1 MAEHAILT
9 GARAALTTHTRI
21 LRFRELPCLGE
32 VLVEPGDQLEPTDMV
47 ARCVLE
53 ERIIALDLARALGLS
68 LGSVARH
75 LLVEPGQAVEPDT
88 PVAVR
93 HRRLRPS
100 IRVSAGVRG
109 VVIGTQEGSLFIR
122 ATSDWVQLRAYIP
135 GQVCEIVPNR
145 GVVIQSMGSVVRGIW
160 GAGGEATGLLSVE
173 AADPDA
179 PLGWKLITER
189 HYGMVLAGGTLSSA
203 LALRRAARYGV
214 AGIIVGSLHP
224 ELRQACREAPFP
236 VVVTEGMGRIP
247 MASLAFDLLLQ
258 HQGSRVAL
266 AGDSRLTA
274 NGPELV
280 IPEGPAVE
288 TSALAV
294 HLEPA
299 VGALVRLT
307 GMAYLG
313 AVAEIV
319 SLPSEPQ
326 LTPTGDSVLGA
337 WVRLADRRLVFVP
350 LDNMELLAASPPS
363 PLALLE

>member
-9 GARAALTTHTRI
+9 GARAALATHTRV
-21 LRFRELPCLGE
+21 LRLRELPCPGE
-32 VLVEPGDQLEPTDMV
+32 VLVELGDQLEPTDVV

-53 ERIIALDLARALGLS
+53 EQIVTLDLARALRMGME
-68 LGSVARH
+68 SVSH
-75 LLVEPGQAVEPDT
+75 CLLVEPGQAVEPDT

-93 HRRLRPS
+93 HRNLGPS
-100 IRVSAGVRG
+100 IHINAGVRG
-109 VVIGTQEGSLFIR
+109 TVIGMQEGSLFVR
-122 ATSDWVQLRAYIP
+122 STSDWVQLRAYLP
-135 GQVCEIVPNR
+135 GEVCEIVPRR
-145 GVVIQSMGSVVRGIW
+145 GVVIQATGSVLRGIW
-160 GAGGEATGLLSVE
+160 GAGREATGLLSVL
-173 AADPDA
+173 AATPEA
-179 PLGWKLITER
+179 PLAWSLITER
-189 HYGMVLAGGTLSSA
+189 HYGMVLAAGTLTSA

-224 ELRQACREAPFP
+224 ELRQVCREAPFP

-247 MASLAFDLLLQ
+247 MASLAFDLLLE
-258 HQGSRVAL
+258 HDGNRVAL

-274 NGPELV
+274 SGPELI
-280 IPEGPAVE
+280 IPERLALE

-294 HLEPA
+294 HLEPT

-307 GMAYLG
+307 GLAHLG

-326 LTPTGDSVLGA
+326 VLGTGESVQGA

-350 LDNMELLAASPPS
+350 LDNMELMAASAPD